1 MVAKPYVYNLETH
14 ISSYNGLSL
23 KYFYSTLHDT
33 NPYRINVLP
42 PANGKK
48 LWRVKRS
55 VSIGNSSE
63 DCSSSTQCLNNSLKI
78 SAAGKNIKRAPLR
91 RPKNTPGMPKDFVFV
106 DLSPVKSDTSDI
118 SSAEEPSTAAT
129 TPTQS
134 PIASETQTQYSTFQE
149 DCALLDSISS
159 LSDSDSIFSNVD
171 KSNIFDSS
179 FSGYMQESETT
190 ISQQGPND
198 LGLGLINMD
207 IQDWEH
213 TLFKPQQQAPPQ
225 QPALSTQAISQQLF
239 GYQQAM
245 MQQYQQIQ
253 LLQQQLQQQAQLQLQ
268 QQQLEQ
274 SISPIQSSPE
284 SEIETMIPFTHKRSK
299 STSEVTKRR
308 SSGQFQFKTY
318 TGPNKKSKHRR
329 IVSEPIKRQAIK
341 YLSRPATAPSTPK
354 AQPTTIGLEDFM
366 LLNDQLSIS
375 LNDDSLLSDSSANE
389 QKYESYS
396 PLSLYSEVERM
407 PKNFDTSLLNCGV
420 DQFIILKQDE
430 FEFTGFV
437 SI

>member
-1 MVAKPYVYNLETH
+1 
-14 ISSYNGLSL
+14 
-23 KYFYSTLHDT
+23 
-33 NPYRINVLP
+33 
-42 PANGKK
+42 
-48 LWRVKRS
+48 
-55 VSIGNSSE
+55 
-63 DCSSSTQCLNNSLKI
+63 
-78 SAAGKNIKRAPLR
+78 
-91 RPKNTPGMPKDFVFV
+91 MPKDFVFV
-106 DLSPVKSDTSDI
+106 DLSPVKSDASDI

-134 PIASETQTQYSTFQE
+134 PITSDTQSQYSTYQE

-159 LSDSDSIFSNVD
+159 LSDSDSIFSNME
-171 KSNIFDSS
+171 KSNIFDTS
-179 FSGYMQESETT
+179 FSGYMQETESVSE
-190 ISQQGPND
+190 QGSND

-213 TLFKPQQQAPPQ
+213 TLFKPQQQAPTQ

-274 SISPIQSSPE
+274 NISPIQPSPE
-284 SEIETMIPFTHKRSK
+284 SEIETMNPFTHKRSK

-329 IVSEPIKRQAIK
+329 VVSEPIKRQAIK
-341 YLSRPATAPSTPK
+341 YLSSAATAPSTPK
-354 AQPTTIGLEDFM
+354 AQPTIGLEDFM
-366 LLNDQLSIS
+366 LLNDQINIS

-389 QKYESYS
+389 QKYQSFS
-396 PLSLYSEVERM
+396 PLSQYSEVERM

-420 DQFIILKQDE
+420 DEFIILKQDE